1 MGRAM
6 TRPTT
11 STYTD
16 VLDTRMYAGH
26 IQAGMDLTPLRE
38 NQSNP
43 YKLIDKS
50 HALRSMLVL
59 LVLIQMAIPMP
70 SLAAGIS
77 IDALRLYAHSR
88 LTDFTEFMCF
98 DSIIIKESHYNYLAR
113 NGNHYGIGQ
122 MGSKYYQSRD
132 PYRQIDLT
140 IQYIHTRY
148 RTMCNAL
155 TFHKK
160 HGYY

>member
-1 MGRAM
+1 M
-6 TRPTT
+6 TRPRVR
-11 STYTD
+11 SI
-16 VLDTRMYAGH
+16 LDKLDSGVYRGH
-26 IQAGMDLTPLRE
+26 SQAGMHLTPLRE

-50 HALRSMLVL
+50 HALRSLLVL
-59 LVLIQMAIPMP
+59 LILIQMAIPMP
-70 SLAAGIS
+70 SYAAGIS

-98 DSIIIKESHYNYLAR
+98 DSIIISESHYNYLAR

-122 MGSKYYQSRD
+122 MESKTYQSRD
-132 PYRQIDLT
+132 PYTQIDLT
-140 IQYIHTRY
+140 IRYVRTRY
-148 RTMCNAL
+148 KTMCNAL